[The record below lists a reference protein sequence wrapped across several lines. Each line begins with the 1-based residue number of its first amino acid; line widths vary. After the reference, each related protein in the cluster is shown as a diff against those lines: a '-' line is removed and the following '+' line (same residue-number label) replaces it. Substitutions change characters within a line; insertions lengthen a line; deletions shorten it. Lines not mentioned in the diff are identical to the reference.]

1 MLNRVAITGMGIVSP
16 LGNCVNDFWNA
27 IKIGKNGIRNITQF
41 DTSDYNVHIAGECDI
56 DLDNYLDSKL
66 LNKIDR
72 FTAFAIIAAE
82 EAIKDAGFNVKNINQ
97 EKAGVIVGSG
107 IGGMHTFESQHSR
120 LLKNPRRVSPFFIPS
135 MIPDIASGYI
145 ALNNSLKGINYS
157 VVSACASGTHSI
169 GDAFRSIKH
178 GYSDIV
184 IAGGT
189 EASITPMA
197 IAGFSNM
204 KALSKNPDPNTAS
217 RPFDVN
223 RDGFVISE
231 GAGILVLENLE
242 HAVERN
248 ANIYA
253 EIKGFGAS
261 ADAYHITSPHP
272 EACGAIQ
279 SMQQALNESKL
290 RYTDI
295 EYVNAHGTS
304 TKYNDIT
311 ETKAIKAIFKEH
323 SKNLSISSTKSMI
336 GHCLGA
342 SGALEAI
349 ATILSIN
356 QSIIAPTINYST
368 PDSECDLDYT
378 PNDSVVKEINNALS
392 NSFGFGG
399 HNGTLAFGKYNR
411 S

>member
-1 MLNRVAITGMGIVSP
+1 MINRVAVTGMGIISP
-16 LGNCVNDFWNA
+16 LGNSVNDFWNA

-41 DTSDYNVHIAGECDI
+41 DTSNYHVHIAGECDI
-56 DLDNYLDSKL
+56 DLDDYLDSKQ

-72 FTAFAIIAAE
+72 FTAFAIIAAN
-82 EAIKDAGFNVKNINQ
+82 EAIKDSGFNLEYINQ
-97 EKAGVIVGSG
+97 DKAGVIVGSG
-107 IGGMHTFESQHSR
+107 IGGMHTFEAQHTR
-120 LLKNPRRVSPFFIPS
+120 LLKSPRRVSPFFIPS

-184 IAGGT
+184 VAGGT

-217 RPFDVN
+217 RPFDLN

-242 HAVERN
+242 HALKRN

-272 EACGAIQ
+272 EAFGAIQ
-279 SMQQALNESKL
+279 SMQQALNESDL
-290 RYTDI
+290 NYTDVDYI
-295 EYVNAHGTS
+295 NAHGTS
-304 TKYNDIT
+304 TKYNDMT
-311 ETKAIKAIFKEH
+311 ETKAIKTIFKEH

-356 QSIIAPTINYST
+356 QSTIAPTINYSESD
-368 PDSECDLDYT
+368 PECDLDYT
-378 PNDSVVKEINNALS
+378 PNKSVDKEINNALS

-411 S
+411 T

>member
-1 MLNRVAITGMGIVSP
+1 MSNRVVVTGMGIVSP
-16 LGNCVNDFWNA
+16 LGNSIEEFWES
-27 IKIGKNGIRNITQF
+27 IKNGKNGIKEITQF
-41 DTSDYNVHIAGECDI
+41 DTSDYPVHIAGECNI
-56 DLDNYLDSKL
+56 DLTTYINSKQ

-82 EAIKDAGFNVKNINQ
+82 QAIKNSKIDSKNIDK
-97 EKAGVIVGSG
+97 EKAGVIIGSG
-107 IGGMHTFESQHSR
+107 IGGMSTFESQHTR
-120 LLKNPRRVSPFFIPS
+120 LLKSPRRVSPFFIPA

-145 ALNNSLKGINYS
+145 ALNNDFKGVNYA
-157 VVSACASGTHSI
+157 VVSACTSGTHSI

-178 GYSDIV
+178 GYSNLI
-184 IAGGT
+184 IAGGA

-197 IAGFSNM
+197 IAGFGNM

-217 RPFDVN
+217 RPFDLD

-231 GAGILVLENLE
+231 GAGILILENLD
-242 HAVERN
+242 HAISRD
-248 ANIYA
+248 ATIYA

-272 EACGAIQ
+272 DAIGAIQ
-279 SMQQALNESKL
+279 SMKSALKEANLIYE
-290 RYTDI
+290 DI
-295 EYVNAHGTS
+295 QYINAHGTS
-304 TKYNDIT
+304 TKYNDMA
-311 ETKAIKAIFKEH
+311 ETKAIKATFKEH
-323 SKNLSISSTKSMI
+323 SKNLLISSTKSMI

-356 QSIIAPTINYST
+356 KSIVPPTINYSN
-368 PDSECDLDYT
+368 PDPDCDLNYV
-378 PNDSVVKEINNALS
+378 PNKSVTRNINNSLS

-399 HNGTLAFGKYNR
+399 HNGTLAIGKYNR
-411 S
+411 I